1 MTQIERDFSDAV
13 AAVSGEARRL
23 PTRVEAA
30 RALDDA
36 ALIATQHALADI
48 KRMVDACSSL
58 LAGEISHRSRRELG
72 YSGLAQREGFRSAE
86 ALLQKATGSSSR
98 DATTLVRVGVMM
110 HDAMTAGE
118 TEVPPSWENLVG
130 RAVSDG
136 SITIQSAGA
145 IRSGLDPRPIERD
158 GRGMAVELL
167 AVAAT
172 RLIADAQT
180 LDVDSLFRRARDV
193 RDELDA
199 AGIADRE
206 RAIYDER
213 SIRRVRRP
221 NGVSRYIVDPD
232 LESGAFWD
240 DLYDSLTS
248 PRRGGVRFVDDN
260 QRAWADAVAKDPR
273 TVEQY
278 VHDSVTELLRLSA
291 TADDEASRRVV
302 GGRAPAV
309 RVLSTEASLATR
321 TGHGRIEG
329 VGTPVSIETV
339 ERHACASGT
348 VRIGFDE
355 HGHVLDLGREQRL
368 YTPRQRIALAA
379 RDGGCRHPDCDRPP
393 TWTEAHHIQH
403 WKRDYGRTDIADGI
417 LLCRFHHM
425 LMHNNHWEIE
435 RRGDGYWLIP
445 PPDIDRAQAPRPMP
459 SKSAA
464 LGDLQRSVAEA
475 VPLGQVG

>member
-1 MTQIERDFSDAV
+1 MAQIEHDFT
-13 AAVSGEARRL
+13 AAVSAVVAGARRL
-23 PTRVEAA
+23 PTEVGAA
-30 RALDDA
+30 RALSDA
-36 ALIATQHALADI
+36 DLIAAQRSLADI

-72 YSGLAQREGFRSAE
+72 YAGLAQREGFRSPE

-98 DATTLVRVGVMM
+98 DATTYVRVGVMM
-110 HDAMTAGE
+110 HDAVTADEAEGQL
-118 TEVPPSWENLVG
+118 SWENLVG

-136 SITIQSAGA
+136 SITTQAAGA
-145 IRSGLDPRPIERD
+145 IRSGLDPRPINRD
-158 GRGMAVELL
+158 GRGIAVELL

-180 LDVDSLFRRARDV
+180 LDVDGLYRRARDV
-193 RDELDA
+193 RDELDT

-206 RAIYDER
+206 KAIYDER

-221 NGVSRYIVDPD
+221 NGVSRFIVDPD

-248 PRRGGVRFVDDN
+248 PRRGGVRFVDDS
-260 QRAWADAVAKDPR
+260 QKAWADAVANDPR
-273 TVEQY
+273 TIEQY
-278 VHDSVTELLRLSA
+278 VHDSVTELLRISA
-291 TADDEASRRVV
+291 TADGEASRRVV
-302 GGRAPAV
+302 GGRVPAV
-309 RVLSTEASLATR
+309 RVLSTETALTTR

-329 VGTPVSIETV
+329 VDTPVSIETV
-339 ERHACASGT
+339 ERHACTNGT

-368 YTPRQRIALAA
+368 YTARQRIALAA

-403 WKRDYGRTDIADGI
+403 WKRDHGRTDIADGI

-425 LMHNNHWEIE
+425 LMHNNHWEIQ

-445 PPDIDRAQAPRPMP
+445 PPDIDRSQTPRPMP
-459 SKSAA
+459 TKSAA
-464 LGDLQRSVAEA
+464 LRDLQRP
-475 VPLGQVG
+475 VPAAASLARTG